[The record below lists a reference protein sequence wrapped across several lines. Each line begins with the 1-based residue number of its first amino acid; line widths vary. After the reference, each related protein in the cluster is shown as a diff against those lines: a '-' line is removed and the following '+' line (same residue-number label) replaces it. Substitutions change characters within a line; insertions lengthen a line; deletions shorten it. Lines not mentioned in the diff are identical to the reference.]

1 MMSFDLVSL
10 FTNVPLEDKINI
22 TLRIYGKKQIL
33 VDIPRCEMHEFIN
46 LCMKNVHFT
55 FNNKAYIQNDG
66 VAMGSP
72 LDPVLANIF
81 MVELEI
87 TLISNLS
94 SKLSSLERFYWWLYL
109 LFEERP
115 H

>member
-1 MMSFDLVSL
+1 MTSFDLVSL

-22 TLRIYGKKQIL
+22 ILRIYGKKQVL
-33 VDIPRCEMHEFIN
+33 VDLPRWELHEFIN
-46 LCMKNVHFT
+46 LCMKNGHFT
-55 FNNKAYIQNDG
+55 FNNKIYIQNNG
-66 VAMGSP
+66 VAMSSP

-81 MVELEI
+81 MVELET

-109 LFEERP
+109 LCAERP